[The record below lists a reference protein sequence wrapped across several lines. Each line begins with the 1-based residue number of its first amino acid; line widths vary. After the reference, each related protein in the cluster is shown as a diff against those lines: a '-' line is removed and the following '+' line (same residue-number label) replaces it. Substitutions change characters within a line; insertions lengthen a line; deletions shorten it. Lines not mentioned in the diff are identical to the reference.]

1 MNNEVPLFMR
11 TFDDIYNY
19 VKNLNPKVI
28 AVAQAADDDVLEAI
42 KEASD
47 RGIIKSIL
55 IGNKEKIERIAASI
69 GLVLTKHEIIEAKN
83 NLEACQIAVKLVS
96 EGKADI
102 LMKGLVQTAEILK
115 VVLDKDIGLRTGRTL
130 SHVAVFESPYNRLI
144 LLTDAAMNIAPD
156 LKVKIDIILN
166 AVDVAREI
174 GIDAPRVA
182 VLGAVETVNMDMQA
196 TLDAAVLS
204 KMSERGQIKGAI
216 IDGPL
221 ALDNALSVEAARHK
235 GIISPVAGNA
245 DILLVP
251 DIEAGNMLYKSITY
265 IGERKIAGIIMGA
278 KKPIVLTSRSD
289 SSEAKFNSIMLASIA
304 SNR

>member
-1 MNNEVPLFMR
+1 MR
-11 TFDDIYNY
+11 TFEEMYNY
-19 VKNLNPKVI
+19 VKDLPPKTI
-28 AVAQAADDDVLEAI
+28 AVAQAADEDVLEAI
-42 KEASD
+42 KEAHEK
-47 RGIIKSIL
+47 GIVKAIL
-55 IGNKEKIERIAASI
+55 VGDKEKIERTASSI
-69 GLVLTKHEIIEAKN
+69 LLDLKDHEIIDTKN
-83 NLEACQIAVKLVS
+83 NLEACREAVKLVS

-102 LMKGLVQTAEILK
+102 LMKGLVQTAEILR
-115 VVLDKDIGLRTGRTL
+115 VVLDKEIGLRTGRTL

-166 AVDVAREI
+166 AVDVARQI

-182 VLGAVETVNMDMQA
+182 VLGAVETVNPDMQA
-196 TLDAAVLS
+196 TLDAAILS

-251 DIEAGNMLYKSITY
+251 DIEAGNMLYKAITY
-265 IGERKIAGIIMGA
+265 IAQRRIAGIIMGA
-278 KKPIVLTSRSD
+278 KSPIVLTSRAD
-289 SSEAKFNSIMLASIA
+289 SSEAKFNSIMLASLA
-304 SNR
+304 SNV

>member
-1 MNNEVPLFMR
+1 MR

-55 IGNKEKIERIAASI
+55 IGNKEKIERISASI

>member
-1 MNNEVPLFMR
+1 MR